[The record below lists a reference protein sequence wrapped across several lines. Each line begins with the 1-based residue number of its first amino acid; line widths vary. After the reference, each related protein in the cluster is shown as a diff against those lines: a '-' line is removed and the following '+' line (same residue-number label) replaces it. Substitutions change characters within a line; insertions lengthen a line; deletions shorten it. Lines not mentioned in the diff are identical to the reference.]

1 MKIARTLIAS
11 ITAGLLATSAFA
23 LTQPEYKAAKDTIE
37 ADYKASKEKC
47 KALTDNAK
55 DICVKEAKGQEDVA
69 KAELEAQYKPSTKA
83 AYKARVARADADY
96 AIAKEKCDDL
106 SGNAKDVC
114 VKDAKAAIAWVREN
128 AGRHGIDPNKIAAS
142 GGSAGGHLAA
152 CTGTISG
159 FGSDE
164 RPNAMILF
172 NPACTLAPIAGWQP
186 LGAGAGLTVE
196 RLGVEAQVISPA
208 G

>member
-47 KALTDNAK
+47 NALTDNAK
-55 DICVKEAKGQEDVA
+55 DICVKEAKGHEDVA

-96 AIAKEKCDDL
+96 GIAKEKCDDL
-106 SGNAKDVC
+106 
-114 VKDAKAAIAWVREN
+114 
-128 AGRHGIDPNKIAAS
+128 IDPAGIIHEAA
-142 GGSAGGHLAA
+142 
-152 CTGTISG
+152 
-159 FGSDE
+159 
-164 RPNAMILF
+164 
-172 NPACTLAPIAGWQP
+172 
-186 LGAGAGLTVE
+186 
-196 RLGVEAQVISPA
+196 
-208 G
+208 

>member
-47 KALTDNAK
+47 NALTDNAK
-55 DICVKEAKGQEDVA
+55 DICVKEAKGHEDVA

-114 VKDAKAAIAWVREN
+114 VKDAKAAHVAAKEN
-128 AGRHGIDPNKIAAS
+128 AK
-142 GGSAGGHLAA
+142 
-152 CTGTISG
+152 
-159 FGSDE
+159 
-164 RPNAMILF
+164 
-172 NPACTLAPIAGWQP
+172 
-186 LGAGAGLTVE
+186 V
-196 RLGVEAQVISPA
+196 
-208 G
+208 